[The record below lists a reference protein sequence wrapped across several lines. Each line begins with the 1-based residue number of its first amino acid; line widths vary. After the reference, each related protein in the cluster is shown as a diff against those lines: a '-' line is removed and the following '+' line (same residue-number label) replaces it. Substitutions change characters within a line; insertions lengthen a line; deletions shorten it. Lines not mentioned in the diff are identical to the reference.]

1 MAVTNET
8 NVVQRSGRR
17 RGAIG
22 ELIEEAVDLLT
33 KLRPVVGEAMGLEHV
48 AAQPMP
54 QLLDGVEP
62 GGGGRQPDGL
72 EPRQLAQRRQ
82 HVVVVMDR
90 PIILY
95 NIDAPRRHVDL
106 LEELVEGADLL
117 AADPI
122 VVEVVQST
130 SNCVEGTDEA
140 LLAVRRPGR
149 S

>member
-8 NVVQRSGRR
+8 NGVQQSRRS

-33 KLRPVVGEAMGLEHV
+33 QLRPVVGEAMGLEHV

-62 GGGGRQPDGL
+62 GRVGRQPDGPA
-72 EPRQLAQRRQ
+72 PRQLSHRRP
-82 HVVVVMDR
+82 HLVVGMAR

-95 NIDAPRRHVDL
+95 SRGAPRRQV
-106 LEELVEGADLL
+106 
-117 AADPI
+117 
-122 VVEVVQST
+122 
-130 SNCVEGTDEA
+130 
-140 LLAVRRPGR
+140 
-149 S
+149 

>member
-8 NVVQRSGRR
+8 NVVQQSRRS

-33 KLRPVVGEAMGLEHV
+33 QLRPVVGEAMGLEHV

-62 GGGGRQPDGL
+62 GRVGRQPDGL

-95 NIDAPRRHVDL
+95 NIDAPGGWIAL
-106 LEELVEGADLL
+106 LEVLVEGADLL
-117 AADPI
+117 AADQL
-122 VVEVVQST
+122 VVEAVQST
-130 SNCVEGTDEA
+130 GAGVVCTHTA
-140 LLAVRRPGR
+140 LEP
-149 S
+149 ST